1 MAWVEFQRVQ
11 MSCTGINAATRVITP
26 YLLRRVVREYSSIA
40 LLSRGISGLR
50 ARLGQEAY
58 HWAQL
63 FGAYG
68 RDFCRTKLI
77 PEAFNILG
85 L

>member
-1 MAWVEFQRVQ
+1 
-11 MSCTGINAATRVITP
+11 MSGETG
-26 YLLRRVVREYSSIA
+26 
-40 LLSRGISGLR
+40 SGLR

-77 PEAFNILG
+77 PEAFNVLG
-85 L
+85 S